1 MKLILDIDTG
11 IDDSMALAY
20 ALGKKDVD
28 IIGVVCSF
36 GNVDVNLAV
45 ENTLKMLKLLG
56 YEDIPVFKGEA
67 KKVDNTE
74 YKHREI
80 CSIIHGVNG
89 IGEIELEKSDKEVQ
103 KMSGVDFLIESANRY
118 KDDLV
123 IVPVGP
129 LTNIAKAIKKDSS
142 FASKVGKIVIM
153 GGALTVMGNVTVN
166 SEANIH
172 EDPNAAKILF
182 ESGANV
188 TMVGLDVTMKTLFS
202 CDNCLELRKLNTNK
216 SLKFADM
223 IDFYIEFYIKRSG
236 CNGCALHD
244 PLAVAVAI
252 NPNLVSTISMH
263 MTCLTDKEGYG
274 RTVGDIKKIKLPNPN
289 TKVCLDVKFNEFLED
304 FKMTLKNVLK

>member
-20 ALGKKDVD
+20 ALGKKDIDVVG
-28 IIGVVCSF
+28 IVCSF

-45 ENTLKMLKLLG
+45 KNTLKMLKLLG
-56 YEDIPVFKGEA
+56 REDIPVFKGESNR
-67 KKVDNTE
+67 VNNTP
-74 YKHREI
+74 YQHREI

-103 KMSGVDFLIESANRY
+103 KMSGVDFLIESANKY

-129 LTNIAKAIKKDSS
+129 LTNIARAIEKDSS
-142 FASKVGKIVIM
+142 FASKVGKVVIM
-153 GGALTVMGNVTVN
+153 GGALTVMGNVTLN

-172 EDPNAAKILF
+172 EDPLAAKILF

-223 IDFYIEFYIKRSG
+223 IDFYIKFYVEKSG

-252 NPNLVSTISMH
+252 DPNIVSTIPMH
-263 MTCLTDKEGYG
+263 LTCLTDNIGYG
-274 RTVGDIKKIKLPNPN
+274 RTVGDIKKLKLPNPK
-289 TKVCLDVKFNEFLED
+289 TKVCLDVNVDEFLKD
-304 FKMTLKNVLK
+304 FKSTLKSVLK